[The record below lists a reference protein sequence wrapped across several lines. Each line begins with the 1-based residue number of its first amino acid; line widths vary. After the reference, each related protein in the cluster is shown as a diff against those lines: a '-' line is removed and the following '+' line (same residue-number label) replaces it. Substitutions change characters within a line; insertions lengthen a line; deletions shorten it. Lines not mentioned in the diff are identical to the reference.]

1 MSTTNLSNLDPE
13 TRVAYQLSKIVS
25 PTSTGDAW
33 NAMGGEQFL
42 RSMANTFI
50 QKTGITDLENLGVRP
65 KTQPTSQMAPMI
77 GGRRLTPEEARVLRR
92 QGVAVNVVEEPPQ
105 YYNKATNQNIT
116 FDGRLGDYSQGN
128 GITYANLK
136 VNNGQISLA
145 TNGVDTGFNLQE
157 LLPIVAMALM
167 AVPGLG
173 TAVGSAI
180 LPAGVST
187 ATATAVG
194 NAVVS
199 AGMQVAAGVPVEQA
213 ITNAAVTLGVNQIV
227 PNLSGNTFVD
237 NAVKSVATA
246 ALTGGDVGT
255 ALANSLIATGGA
267 DLLGNASF
275 TGDTV
280 ADSAIA
286 SAITG
291 GVQAAA
297 TGGDVAQSIVQSA
310 LSGAATQ
317 INREEAQATRAASG
331 AGFVGSDEDQA
342 AVTNTVAGGAVA
354 DTVAGGATEA
364 DVLDL
369 VAQDQGLTVDQSTNP
384 LIAGQ
389 LVGAPTAGNAALVQ
403 TGLDTTTGA
412 AGQDTVVGGQAG
424 SPRDQL
430 QEAARNGATVGQM
443 IQIGRDNG
451 VPANELLTI
460 LNEEMEGME
469 VTPNDL
475 GYAGYPGVV
484 QGRSGEFVVSQA
496 MGGGESA
503 QALTPETQATLK
515 TLGGIIGLGAEDPD
529 AIYRALFGGA
539 LGAEGGQ
546 AILGFDSL
554 VLLQDQVDLILE
566 DPSLSPE
573 ARNEI
578 TKIRSDI
585 IDKKNEIN
593 QSVSS
598 SLQEDITAAS
608 QLSDAQQNI
617 ADSNLAANIQT
628 GGDLV
633 SDLDANLGVTAEQTG
648 ATSDSSGASLT
659 VTTQAVVLQNNN
671 DGTALVLTQDG
682 NATNV
687 NATDSNTG
695 NQLTAGDTVTV
706 NNQDNTAT
714 TTTAITGGGRGGEG
728 QQEAAAQ
735 RAAEEAAR
743 VKAEQDAA
751 IAAEL
756 KRQQE
761 LAAQQEADRIAAQQA
776 AQLAAQQEA
785 ASLAAEQ
792 AQAAELQR
800 QQQLVAQQEAARQEA
815 ARQEAARQAELVA
828 QAAADAE
835 AARQQAIQ
843 QEILRQQQEE
853 QRLQAAEAERQR
865 VLQEQLAAQQ
875 AQQQA
880 EEAARIAAEQES
892 ARVAAEQAALQ
903 EQQRLQAERDAAI
916 QAELIQQ
923 QQAEQERLA
932 ELERVRQQDALLLQ
946 DTTPGGNLTDL
957 TGGGV
962 DLGGGDGGGGVG
974 AGGDL
979 GSGGGVTSGVTGGV
993 TGGDSIAGGGGG
1005 EGGGGDL
1012 GGEVTDAEL
1021 IDLITSDLIT
1031 SDLDADTTDTTEIT
1045 DTTDTTDITDVTD
1058 TTDITDTTDTAAE
1071 TPTQDVTGGTKI
1083 SVLPTRV
1090 PRPRPPPGSRVT
1102 EVDAA
1107 GLLPLRPGLSEG
1119 GTGGIEGTTEEEQKP
1134 VWNVRSLKLRRALGI

>member
-1 MSTTNLSNLDPE
+1 
-13 TRVAYQLSKIVS
+13 
-25 PTSTGDAW
+25 
-33 NAMGGEQFL
+33 
-42 RSMANTFI
+42 
-50 QKTGITDLENLGVRP
+50 
-65 KTQPTSQMAPMI
+65 
-77 GGRRLTPEEARVLRR
+77 
-92 QGVAVNVVEEPPQ
+92 
-105 YYNKATNQNIT
+105 
-116 FDGRLGDYSQGN
+116 
-128 GITYANLK
+128 
-136 VNNGQISLA
+136 
-145 TNGVDTGFNLQE
+145 
-157 LLPIVAMALM
+157 
-167 AVPGLG
+167 
-173 TAVGSAI
+173 
-180 LPAGVST
+180 
-187 ATATAVG
+187 
-194 NAVVS
+194 
-199 AGMQVAAGVPVEQA
+199 
-213 ITNAAVTLGVNQIV
+213 
-227 PNLSGNTFVD
+227 
-237 NAVKSVATA
+237 
-246 ALTGGDVGT
+246 
-255 ALANSLIATGGA
+255 
-267 DLLGNASF
+267 
-275 TGDTV
+275 
-280 ADSAIA
+280 
-286 SAITG
+286 
-291 GVQAAA
+291 
-297 TGGDVAQSIVQSA
+297 
-310 LSGAATQ
+310 
-317 INREEAQATRAASG
+317 
-331 AGFVGSDEDQA
+331 
-342 AVTNTVAGGAVA
+342 
-354 DTVAGGATEA
+354 
-364 DVLDL
+364 L

-648 ATSDSSGASLT
+648 ATSDGSGASLT
-659 VTTQAVVLQNNN
+659 VSPVVAEQPAPSVPVSPNIVTTPAVVLQNNN

-714 TTTAITGGGRGGEG
+714 TTTVIT
-728 QQEAAAQ
+728 
-735 RAAEEAAR
+735 
-743 VKAEQDAA
+743 
-751 IAAEL
+751 
-756 KRQQE
+756 
-761 LAAQQEADRIAAQQA
+761 
-776 AQLAAQQEA
+776 
-785 ASLAAEQ
+785 
-792 AQAAELQR
+792 
-800 QQQLVAQQEAARQEA
+800 
-815 ARQEAARQAELVA
+815 
-828 QAAADAE
+828 
-835 AARQQAIQ
+835 
-843 QEILRQQQEE
+843 
-853 QRLQAAEAERQR
+853 
-865 VLQEQLAAQQ
+865 
-875 AQQQA
+875 
-880 EEAARIAAEQES
+880 
-892 ARVAAEQAALQ
+892 
-903 EQQRLQAERDAAI
+903 
-916 QAELIQQ
+916 
-923 QQAEQERLA
+923 
-932 ELERVRQQDALLLQ
+932 
-946 DTTPGGNLTDL
+946 
-957 TGGGV
+957 
-962 DLGGGDGGGGVG
+962 GGDGGGGDLGGGSQNIPAVLPAQNVSTDGAASARDEQNILDLINQGDGMGGGEGDIVSAPSQIVTSGVG
-974 AGGDL
+974 SDVRNRQDILDLINQGEATGGDL
-979 GSGGGVTSGVTGGV
+979 ASGGGVTSGVTGGDIGAV

-1005 EGGGGDL
+1005 NLSLDTLPSGLLEDTLPGSLLQDTTPGGLASDTIPGADFTDLTGGSVDL

-1119 GTGGIEGTTEEEQKP
+1119 GTDGIEGTTEEEQKP

>member
-33 NAMGGEQFL
+33 NAMGGEQLL

-77 GGRRLTPEEARVLRR
+77 GGRRLTPEEARVLRK
-92 QGVAVNVVEEPPQ
+92 QGVLVNVVEEPTQ
-105 YYNKATNQNIT
+105 YYNKETNQNIT

-128 GITYANLK
+128 GITYAELK
-136 VNNGQISLA
+136 VNNGQVSLA
-145 TNGVDTGFNLQE
+145 TNGVETGFNLQE
-157 LLPIVAMALM
+157 LLPIAAMALM

-199 AGMQVAAGVPVEQA
+199 AGMQVASGVPVEQA
-213 ITNAAVTLGVNQIV
+213 ITNAAVTLGVNQVV

-286 SAITG
+286 SAITS

-297 TGGDVAQSIVQSA
+297 TGGDVAQSIVQGA
-310 LSGAATQ
+310 VRGASGQ
-317 INREEAQATRAASG
+317 ITREEEQATRAASG
-331 AGFVGSDEDQA
+331 AGFVGDTESQA
-342 AVTNTVAGGAVA
+342 AATDTVAGGAVA

-412 AGQDTVVGGQAG
+412 QIDPNTGLPID
-424 SPRDQL
+424 P
-430 QEAARNGATVGQM
+430 EA
-443 IQIGRDNG
+443 G
-451 VPANELLTI
+451 VPRLDVSGTSDTEI
-460 LNEEMEGME
+460 EDREGAA
-469 VTPNDL
+469 VGSTFGDGAGTSFTATTP
-475 GYAGYPGVV
+475 A
-484 QGRSGEFVVSQA
+484 
-496 MGGGESA
+496 A
-503 QALTPETQATLK
+503 QETLK

-648 ATSDSSGASLT
+648 ATSDGSGASLT
-659 VTTQAVVLQNNN
+659 VSPVVAEQPAPSVPVSPNIVTTPAVVLQNNN

-714 TTTAITGGGRGGEG
+714 TTTVIT
-728 QQEAAAQ
+728 
-735 RAAEEAAR
+735 
-743 VKAEQDAA
+743 
-751 IAAEL
+751 
-756 KRQQE
+756 
-761 LAAQQEADRIAAQQA
+761 
-776 AQLAAQQEA
+776 
-785 ASLAAEQ
+785 
-792 AQAAELQR
+792 
-800 QQQLVAQQEAARQEA
+800 
-815 ARQEAARQAELVA
+815 
-828 QAAADAE
+828 
-835 AARQQAIQ
+835 
-843 QEILRQQQEE
+843 
-853 QRLQAAEAERQR
+853 
-865 VLQEQLAAQQ
+865 
-875 AQQQA
+875 
-880 EEAARIAAEQES
+880 
-892 ARVAAEQAALQ
+892 
-903 EQQRLQAERDAAI
+903 
-916 QAELIQQ
+916 
-923 QQAEQERLA
+923 
-932 ELERVRQQDALLLQ
+932 
-946 DTTPGGNLTDL
+946 
-957 TGGGV
+957 
-962 DLGGGDGGGGVG
+962 GGDGGGGDLGGGSQNIPAVLPAQNVSTDGAASARDEQNILDLINQGDGMGGGEGDIVSAPSQIVTSGVG
-974 AGGDL
+974 SDVRNRQDILDLINQGEATGGGGGEGGGVPSVITGGGGGVTGGDL
-979 GSGGGVTSGVTGGV
+979 ASGGDVTSGVTGGDIGAV

-1005 EGGGGDL
+1005 EGQQDVLLLEDTAPGGLINDTTPGGDLADLTGGGVDL

-1119 GTGGIEGTTEEEQKP
+1119 GTDGIEGTTEEEQKP